1 MHRSVLALQFCLL
14 FHFLTWRASAAD
26 LPQEVTIP
34 AGRYQLHG
42 CFWTP
47 DGPGPFAVMVFN
59 HGSEKNPAPC
69 GPPDLGSFY
78 QKKGFAFF
86 TVQRHGHGASPG
98 EYIIDLQRQAF
109 RSHPLDRS
117 VAEKEAVELQELYNK
132 DVEAAVTWL
141 KAQTWVDAQRIAM
154 TGISFGGIQT
164 LLTAEKGLGIRAFL
178 AFAPAAQSWNPALA
192 DRLKAAVRR
201 ARAPIFIIQAQNDYS
216 LEPSKVLG
224 AELEKKMALRIAQKS
239 IRRSEPRRRTA
250 TGYSAPAAT
259 ALPCGRRMWM
269 RFLLR
274 LCNKDAGKWGSWRPS
289 ARSSR
294 NCMNPRRAEILR
306 ASMSCCIRIFRR
318 SDNRGLF
325 TPGRKFWRHFRTK
338 QDRRPSMRRSFAAD
352 CSRRGSYC

>member
-14 FHFLTWRASAAD
+14 LHFLTWRASAAD

-47 DGPGPFAVMVFN
+47 DGPGPFAVIVFN

-164 LLTAEKGLGIRAFL
+164 LLTAEKGLGIRTFL
-178 AFAPAAQSWNPALA
+178 AFAPAAQSWNPVLA
-192 DRLKAAVRR
+192 DRLKAAVNR

-224 AELEKKMALRIAQKS
+224 AELEKKGPPNRAKIYPPFGTTTQD
-239 IRRSEPRRRTA
+239 
-250 TGYSAPAAT
+250 GHWVF
-259 ALPCGRRMWM
+259 G
-269 RFLLR
+269 
-274 LCNKDAGKWGSWRPS
+274 
-289 ARSSR
+289 SSR
-294 NCMNPRRAEILR
+294 DGIAVWAPDVDAFLGVTM
-306 ASMSCCIRIFRR
+306 
-318 SDNRGLF
+318 
-325 TPGRKFWRHFRTK
+325 
-338 QDRRPSMRRSFAAD
+338 Q
-352 CSRRGSYC
+352 